1 MKRSSGKSH
10 CPINFGLET
19 FGDPWSLLVVRD
31 IVYFGKHTFNE
42 FLASEEAIAPSVLSA
57 RLEQLVKAGV
67 LSKDKDPDDRRK
79 VAYNLTEQGLRVIP
93 VLVEIADWGVDAD
106 PDTGAPLEWVAAVR
120 ADKPAMVERITEAVR
135 QGRAVFVGADS
146 LFAELRQQAA

>member
-42 FLASEEAIAPSVLSA
+42 FLASEEGIAPSVLSA
-57 RLEQLVKAGV
+57 RLDGLVAAGV
-67 LSKDKDPDDRRK
+67 LSKDKDPADRRR
-79 VAYNLTEQGLRVIP
+79 VSYNLTEQGLRTIP
-93 VLVEIADWGVDAD
+93 ILVEIADWSVDAD
-106 PDTGAPLEWVAAVR
+106 PDTGAPADWVAMVR
-120 ADKPAMVERITEAVR
+120 ADKPAMINKIIETVR
-135 QGRAVFVGADS
+135 DGRAVFVGEDS
-146 LFAELRQQAA
+146 LIAELQDQAA

>member
-42 FLASEEAIAPSVLSA
+42 FLASEEGIAPSVLSA
-57 RLEQLVKAGV
+57 RLDGLVAAGV
-67 LSKDKDPDDRRK
+67 LSKDKDPADRRR
-79 VAYNLTEQGLRVIP
+79 VSYNLTEQGLRTIP
-93 VLVEIADWGVDAD
+93 ILVEIADWSVDAD
-106 PDTGAPLEWVAAVR
+106 PDTGAPAEWVVMVR
-120 ADKPAMVERITEAVR
+120 ADKPAMINKIIETVR
-135 QGRAVFVGADS
+135 DGRAVFVGEDS
-146 LFAELRQQAA
+146 LIAELQDQAA